1 MVIEVIRY
9 TIQPGEEAA
18 FEDAY
23 RQAAPLLEASNHCLG
38 FTLTRATRERNR
50 YLMSIYWDAPDGHLI
65 AFRQSHAFKQYE
77 ELLQPYAAMV
87 EEDGHY
93 RKTGV
98 ELTKKQL
105 VRLSGQPK

>member
-23 RQAAPLLEASNHCLG
+23 RQAAPLLEASGHCLG

-50 YLMSIYWDAPDGHLI
+50 YLMSVYWDAPDGHLI
-65 AFRQSHAFKQYE
+65 GFRQSNAFKQYE
-77 ELLQPYAAMV
+77 ELLKPYAAMV
-87 EEDGHY
+87 DESGHY
-93 RKTGV
+93 RKTGI
-98 ELTKKQL
+98 EMTKKQL
-105 VRLSGQPK
+105 VRLSGPPK